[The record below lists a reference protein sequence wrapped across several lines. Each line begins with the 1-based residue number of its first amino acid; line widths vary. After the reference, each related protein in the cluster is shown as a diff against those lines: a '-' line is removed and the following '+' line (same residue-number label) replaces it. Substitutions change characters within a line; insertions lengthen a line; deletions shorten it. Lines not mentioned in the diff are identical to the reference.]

1 MKQKKINTLIITALI
16 AVIGGLALLAAKTE
30 NHNSQVSRQF
40 DIFHSLFRE
49 LDLFYVDS
57 VDTEETFRNA
67 IDGLLA
73 DYDPYTEYI
82 PADELEDFKYLTT
95 GEYAGIG
102 AIISRRGNR
111 IFITEPYEGLP
122 AQKTGLLFGDEILE
136 IDGEPME
143 GKEVSYASD
152 RLKGQPNTKVK
163 LLIGREGEK
172 KPLTFEI
179 TRQHILID
187 QVRYAGMVGPAT
199 GYIYLSGFTDK
210 AYQEVRE
217 AALRLQGEGATS
229 LVLDLRGNGGGLLT
243 EAVNI
248 CNLFVDKGEMI
259 VCTKG
264 KVQKWDRYYKTMRE
278 PLFPDMPLAILT
290 DNGSASSSEIVA
302 GALQDLDRAVIVGT
316 RTYGKGLVQTTRE
329 LPYDGILKVTT
340 AKYYI
345 PSGRCIQAIDYSN
358 RNADG
363 SVGRIPDSLTTTFKT
378 RHERIVRD
386 GGGIMPDLEIKTEEM
401 SNLSYQL
408 SVQSYL
414 SDYADRYFRRHSKI
428 APASEFTLSDQD
440 YEDFKQFV
448 IDKDIK
454 YDIYSLREMQTL
466 KRYLEY
472 EGYMDS
478 VRVEFQAIE
487 NKLGRNLSH
496 DLDFFRPEIARML
509 ESEIALR
516 YYYQKGQMQSA
527 LRKDECLKEALS
539 ILSDES
545 LYKSLLNIEKQ

>member
-16 AVIGGLALLAAKTE
+16 AVTGGLALLAAKTE

-122 AQKTGLLFGDEILE
+122 AQKAGLLFGDEILE
-136 IDGEPME
+136 IDGEAMA
-143 GKEVSYASD
+143 GKEVSYASE

-386 GGGIMPDLEIKTEEM
+386 GGGIMPDREIKTEEM